1 MGNGRLGAVAVML
14 SPSLYVVATP
24 IGNLQDMSP
33 RAIETLQMVDVI
45 AAEDT
50 RHSAPL
56 MQHFGITT
64 PMIAV
69 HDHNERQ
76 RAESIIQ
83 RLTEGQ
89 SIALISDAG
98 TPLISDPGYHLVTAV
113 RGAGF
118 NVVPVVGP
126 CALIAALSVAGI
138 ATDRFTFMGFLPAK
152 SSHRCQALEA
162 IAEAEHTH
170 VFYESPHRIVDSIAD
185 MAKVFGLER
194 QLTVAREL
202 TKTYDTV
209 YGGSIEQ
216 VQAWMQ
222 ADTNQ
227 QRGEFVL
234 VVAGKPASTAE
245 VSMDAETD
253 KLLMVL
259 LSELPIKKAAA
270 MAAQLTPHKKKAL
283 YDRALLLQG
292 K

>member
-1 MGNGRLGAVAVML
+1 MH

-33 RAIETLQMVDVI
+33 RAVETLQKVDVI

-56 MQHFGITT
+56 MAHFGITT

-76 RAESIIQ
+76 RAESVIQ
-83 RLTEGQ
+83 RLAEGQ

-113 RGAGF
+113 RAAGF

-126 CALIAALSVAGI
+126 CALIGALSVAGV

-152 SSHRCQALEA
+152 SSHRCQALQA
-162 IAEAEHTH
+162 IAESEHTH

-185 MAKVFGLER
+185 MAAVFGVER

-202 TKTYDTV
+202 TKTYETV
-209 YGGSIEQ
+209 FGGSIEE

-222 ADTNQ
+222 ADANQ

-234 VVAGKPASTAE
+234 VVAGKPASTDE
-245 VSMDAETD
+245 ISMDADTD
-253 KLLMVL
+253 KLLSVL

-270 MAAQLTPHKKKAL
+270 LAAQLTPHKKKAL
-283 YDRALLLQG
+283 YDRALQLQG

>member
-1 MGNGRLGAVAVML
+1 MH

-33 RAIETLQMVDVI
+33 RAVDTLQTVDVI

-89 SIALISDAG
+89 SVALISDAG

-113 RGAGF
+113 RAAGF
-118 NVVPVVGP
+118 QVVPIVGP
-126 CALIAALSVAGI
+126 CALIGALSVAGV

-152 SSHRCQALEA
+152 SSHRCQALEG
-162 IAEAEHTH
+162 IADSEHTH

-185 MAKVFGLER
+185 MAKVFGSER

-202 TKTYDTV
+202 TKTYETV
-209 YGGSIEQ
+209 FGGSIEE

-222 ADTNQ
+222 ADANQ

-234 VVAGKPASTAE
+234 VVAGKPASTE
-245 VSMDAETD
+245 QVSMDAETD
-253 KLLMVL
+253 KLLTVL
-259 LSELPIKKAAA
+259 LTELPIKKAAA
-270 MAAQLTPHKKKAL
+270 LAAQLTPHKKKAL
-283 YDRALLLQG
+283 YDRALHLQG

>member
-1 MGNGRLGAVAVML
+1 MH

-24 IGNLQDMSP
+24 IGNLQDMTP
-33 RAIETLQMVDVI
+33 RAIATLQSVDVI

-50 RHSAPL
+50 RHSAAL

-64 PMIAV
+64 PMLAV

-76 RAESIIQ
+76 RTESMLQ
-83 RLTEGQ
+83 RLSEGQ
-89 SIALISDAG
+89 SIGLISDAG
-98 TPLISDPGYHLVTAV
+98 TPLISDPGYHLVSAV
-113 RGAGF
+113 RAAGF
-118 NVVPVVGP
+118 SVVPIVGP
-126 CALIAALSVAGI
+126 CALIAALSVAGV

-152 SSHRCQALEA
+152 SSHRCQQLES
-162 IAEAEHTH
+162 IAEAQHTH

-185 MAKVFGLER
+185 MGKVLGQQR

-202 TKTYDTV
+202 TKTYETV

-222 ADTNQ
+222 ADSNQ

-234 VVAGKPASTAE
+234 VVAGKPVATEAP
-245 VSMDAETD
+245 SMDAETD
-253 KLLMVL
+253 KLLTVL

-283 YDRALLLQG
+283 YDRALQLQG

>member
-1 MGNGRLGAVAVML
+1 MH

-33 RAIETLQMVDVI
+33 RAVATLQAVDVI

-50 RHSAPL
+50 RHSASL
-56 MQHFGITT
+56 MQHFGIAT

-76 RAESIIQ
+76 RAESMIQ
-83 RLTEGQ
+83 RLADGQ

-98 TPLISDPGYHLVTAV
+98 TPLISDPGYHLVTTV
-113 RGAGF
+113 RAAGYS
-118 NVVPVVGP
+118 VVPIVGP
-126 CALIAALSVAGI
+126 CALIAALSVAGV

-152 SSHRCQALEA
+152 SSHRCQSLEA
-162 IAEAEHTH
+162 IADSEHTH

-185 MAKVFGLER
+185 MAKVFGLGR

-202 TKTYDTV
+202 TKTYETV
-209 YGGSIEQ
+209 FGGSIEE
-216 VQAWMQ
+216 VQTWMQ
-222 ADTNQ
+222 ADANQ

-234 VVAGKPASTAE
+234 VVAGMPASTEE

-253 KLLMVL
+253 KLLTVL
-259 LSELPIKKAAA
+259 LTELPIKKAAA
-270 MAAQLTPHKKKAL
+270 LAAQLTPHKKKAL
-283 YDRALLLQG
+283 YDRALHLQG

>member
-202 TKTYDTV
+202 TKTYETV

>member
-1 MGNGRLGAVAVML
+1 MH

-33 RAIETLQMVDVI
+33 RAVETLQLVDVI

-50 RHSAPL
+50 RHSASL

-76 RAESIIQ
+76 RAQAMIQ
-83 RLTEGQ
+83 RLADGQ

-113 RGAGF
+113 RAAGYS
-118 NVVPVVGP
+118 VVPIVGP
-126 CALIAALSVAGI
+126 CALIAALSVAGV

-152 SSHRCQALEA
+152 RSHRCRALEA
-162 IAEAEHTH
+162 IAAVEHTH
-170 VFYESPHRIVDSIAD
+170 VFYESPHRIVDSVAD
-185 MAKVFGLER
+185 MATVFGVER

-202 TKTYDTV
+202 TKTYETV

-222 ADTNQ
+222 ADANQ

-234 VVAGKPASTAE
+234 VVAGKPASTEE
-245 VSMDAETD
+245 VSMDADTD
-253 KLLMVL
+253 KLLSVL

-270 MAAQLTPHKKKAL
+270 LAAQLTPHKKKAL
-283 YDRALLLQG
+283 YDRALQLQD

>member
-1 MGNGRLGAVAVML
+1 ML
-14 SPSLYVVATP
+14 SPSLFVVATP

-33 RAIETLQMVDVI
+33 RAIQTLQGVDII

-64 PMIAV
+64 PMLAV

-76 RAESIIQ
+76 RAESLIE
-83 RLTEGQ
+83 RLQQGQ

-98 TPLISDPGYHLVTAV
+98 TPLISDPGYHLVSAV
-113 RGAGF
+113 RAAGF
-118 NVVPVVGP
+118 AVVPVVGP
-126 CALIAALSVAGI
+126 CALVAALSVAGV

-152 SSHRCQALEA
+152 STHRCQVLES
-162 IAEAEHTH
+162 IAEVQHTH

-185 MAKVFGLER
+185 MAKVLGDER

-202 TKTYDTV
+202 TKTYETV
-209 YGGSIEQ
+209 YGGSIAQ
-216 VQAWMQ
+216 VQDWMQ
-222 ADTNQ
+222 ADANQ

-234 VVAGKPASTAE
+234 VVAGKPASSEE
-245 VSMDAETD
+245 VTMDAETD
-253 KLLMVL
+253 KLLTL
-259 LSELPIKKAAA
+259 LLAELPIKKAAA

-283 YDRALLLQG
+283 YDRALQLQG

>member
-1 MGNGRLGAVAVML
+1 MH

-33 RAIETLQMVDVI
+33 RAIETLQAVDVI

-83 RLTEGQ
+83 RLAEGQ
-89 SIALISDAG
+89 SIGLISDAG

-113 RGAGF
+113 RAAGF
-118 NVVPVVGP
+118 NVVPIVGP
-126 CALIAALSVAGI
+126 CALVAALSVAGV

-152 SSHRCQALEA
+152 GSHRRQALQT

-170 VFYESPHRIVDSIAD
+170 VFYESPHRIVDSIGD
-185 MAKVFGLER
+185 MATVFGLER
-194 QLTVAREL
+194 HLTVAREL
-202 TKTYDTV
+202 TKTYETV

-216 VQAWMQ
+216 VQGWLQ
-222 ADTNQ
+222 ADANQ

-234 VVAGKPASTAE
+234 VVAGKPAAKAE
-245 VSMDAETD
+245 VAMDAETD
-253 KLLMVL
+253 KLLTVL

-270 MAAQLTPHKKKAL
+270 LAAQLTPHKKKAL
-283 YDRALLLQG
+283 YDRALQLQG

>member
-1 MGNGRLGAVAVML
+1 MH

-33 RAIETLQMVDVI
+33 RAVATLQAVDVI

-50 RHSAPL
+50 RHSASL

-89 SIALISDAG
+89 SVALISDAG

-113 RGAGF
+113 RAAGF
-118 NVVPVVGP
+118 QVVPIVGP
-126 CALIAALSVAGI
+126 CALIGALSVAGV

-152 SSHRCQALEA
+152 SSHRCQALEL
-162 IAEAEHTH
+162 IADSEHTH

-185 MAKVFGLER
+185 MAKVFGLDR

-202 TKTYDTV
+202 TKTYETV
-209 YGGSIEQ
+209 FGGSIEE
-216 VQAWMQ
+216 VQTWMQ
-222 ADTNQ
+222 ADANQ

-234 VVAGKPASTAE
+234 VVAGKPASTEE
-245 VSMDAETD
+245 VGMDAETD
-253 KLLMVL
+253 KLLTVL
-259 LSELPIKKAAA
+259 LTELPIKKAAA
-270 MAAQLTPHKKKAL
+270 LAAQLTPHKKKAL
-283 YDRALLLQG
+283 YDRALYLQG